1 MQQRFTENEMKR
13 FHHNVCSAADLL
25 SHPWQKSHRDQMA
38 NFDTKDP
45 KDRNNMI
52 KKKKS
57 QFALHA
63 DDHI

>member
-1 MQQRFTENEMKR
+1 
-13 FHHNVCSAADLL
+13 
-25 SHPWQKSHRDQMA
+25 MA